1 MDEAGSEELPIFE
14 LGLAIVPGEQV
25 PLHIF
30 EPRYRAMIGH
40 CLSESVP
47 FGIVLTDDDGA
58 RSLGCTALVSDVVE
72 RYDDGRLDI
81 VVTGARPFRVLER
94 FDAEQWPAGRVE
106 LVADEEPGGAGSDE
120 LGDARAAFAEL
131 LEAVG
136 AQPERADAAPGAFAI
151 AAQIEMPPEEKQAL
165 LESEDELE
173 RLTLL
178 TGSLRKL
185 LAGVKRSRELAERA
199 KGNGHAPG
207 RLGPASPP

>member
-14 LGLAIVPGEQV
+14 LGLALVPGEQV

-40 CLSESVP
+40 CLSEGVP
-47 FGIVLTDDDGA
+47 FGIVLSDDEGV

-81 VVTGARPFRVLER
+81 VVTGARPFRVLDR
-94 FDAEQWPAGRVE
+94 FEAEQWPAGRVE
-106 LVADEEPGGAGSDE
+106 LIADEEHATGSDE
-120 LGDARAAFAEL
+120 LSEARVAFADL

-151 AAQIEMPPEEKQAL
+151 AAQIEMPPGEKQAL

-173 RLTLL
+173 RLTHL
-178 TGSLRKL
+178 TKSLRKL

-207 RLGPASPP
+207 RLGPAS